1 MIKNGKRNKQR
12 KRRIIIDKNK
22 EEKLLI
28 KERSIRKWKTCGER
42 GIDKKKRKEIN
53 KLKEKKELI
62 KEGENGVDKRKEEVE
77 LIKEKRKRN
86 C

>member
-1 MIKNGKRNKQR
+1 M
-12 KRRIIIDKNK
+12 
-22 EEKLLI
+22 I

-42 GIDKKKRKEIN
+42 GIDKKKKKEIN